1 MTEQKTPDLLSSLLP
16 LRAEESA
23 DDFSAAAHDHDA
35 QHSLREASST
45 PTAESDTPAQLTPLM
60 AQYKSLKDQY
70 TDCYL
75 FFRLGDFYEL
85 FFSDAVEVS
94 ALLNLTLTSRGKS
107 GDGRIPMCGVPYH
120 AVDNYIAKLIAMGKK
135 IAIAEQTE
143 NATSDDGKDG
153 ANKPA
158 KPAGKNLMARHVVRI
173 ITPGTV
179 FEETLLPERQNNFLM
194 AVAMSDSPSAK
205 NEKQMTVAITD
216 VSTGFLAVEGMG
228 LANLSSFISKW
239 SPAEIVVP
247 DILLKDE
254 MVASALRDFYEKITP
269 EAMAVFNKQRAVEMI
284 QAQFHVKSLA
294 GFGDFSPDEL
304 SALGGLLA
312 YLKRTQIDAL
322 PKLLPPK
329 KIDQSDFVSIDRAS
343 FQSLEIL
350 SNNHGGGRAGSLLEL
365 LDRTETA
372 AGARLL
378 RERLQQPLK
387 NVEKIIARLDLLQF
401 FVDQQK
407 TSNDIKNHLVA
418 LPDLSRAL
426 ARLAVKK
433 GGPRDLAAVAQVLA
447 KIPALKNTL
456 RQLLPGGERQLSTAD
471 KNPDGVVG
479 QLLDSFPDVTAVKNI
494 LQQALRDDNL
504 PLLPRDGHFIRPG
517 FRADLDAIN
526 NQQKEKRRQLQLLE
540 QKYRQLT
547 GIDNLKIKQNNI
559 WGFYIEVA
567 ARQAD
572 KMAKHNIF
580 QHRQTLSALVRY
592 NSAELIAMGTDIER
606 GDNQSLALEL
616 QIFDEL
622 VAVVLAEHEPLMA
635 TAHAVAVLDVNQTMA
650 TLARTQRFVRPT
662 ILAGNN
668 MAGEGGG
675 KLLRL
680 ARARHPVVEHALSKQ
695 ANHFAANDIML
706 DDKKFFMLL
715 TAPNMAG
722 KSTFLRMVAIIVI
735 MAQSGFYVPAD
746 EATIS
751 VVDKIFSRVG
761 AADDLARGQS
771 TFMVEMLETA
781 NILQNATAQSLVI
794 MDEIG
799 RGTATFDGLSLA
811 IAITE
816 YLNEKI
822 KGRVLFATHYHELTK
837 LADHLPAIACFTMR
851 VEEWE
856 KKLVFFHELIAGRA
870 NHSYGIHVAAMAG
883 VPPSVVAR
891 AGDILKELENKK

>member
-1 MTEQKTPDLLSSLLP
+1 MNEEKNPDLLTSLG
-16 LRAEESA
+16 
-23 DDFSAAAHDHDA
+23 DA
-35 QHSLREASST
+35 PGAPALD
-45 PTAESDTPAQLTPLM
+45 TALANGDNGAQLTPLM
-60 AQYKSLKDQY
+60 AQYKSLKEQY
-70 TDCYL
+70 TDCFL

-85 FFSDAVEVS
+85 FFTDAVEV
-94 ALLNLTLTSRGKS
+94 AGLLNLTLTRRGKS
-107 GDGRIPMCGVPYH
+107 GDKDIPMCGVPYH
-120 AVDNYIAKLIAMGKK
+120 AVDNYIAKLIAMGKR
-135 IAIAEQTE
+135 IAIAEQTPD
-143 NATSDDGKDG
+143 NRQDKIINTSGK
-153 ANKPA
+153 AA
-158 KPAGKNLMARHVVRI
+158 VKNIMTRQVVRI
-173 ITPGTV
+173 VTPGTV
-179 FEETLLPERQNNFLM
+179 FEETLLPERQNNFLIAVTM
-194 AVAMSDSPSAK
+194 AQGEK
-205 NEKQMTVAITD
+205 NEKKMMVAITD
-216 VSTGFLAVEGMG
+216 VSTGFLAVEGMSLSA
-228 LANLSSFISKW
+228 LAGFISKW

-254 MVASALRDFYEKITP
+254 MVALALRDFYEKITP
-269 EAMAVFNKQRAVEMI
+269 EAMAVFNKNRAAEII
-284 QAQFHVKSLA
+284 QQQFHVKSLS
-294 GFGDFSPDEL
+294 GFGDFSADEL

-312 YLKRTQIDAL
+312 YLKRTQINAL

-350 SNNHGGGRAGSLLEL
+350 TSNHGGGRAGSLLEL

-387 NVEKIIARLDLLQF
+387 NIEKIIARLDLLQF
-401 FVDQQK
+401 FVDDKK
-407 TSNDIKNHLVA
+407 TGDGIKQHLAA

-426 ARLAVKK
+426 ARLAVKR
-433 GGPRDLAAVAQVLA
+433 GGPRDLAAVAQVLE
-447 KIPALKNTL
+447 KIPPLKNTL
-456 RQLLPGGERQLSTAD
+456 RQLLPGFDEWQLSPDD
-471 KNPDGVVG
+471 KNRYRVIIDLLDGV
-479 QLLDSFPDVTAVKNI
+479 PDVTELKTI
-494 LQQALRDDNL
+494 LQQALRRDDL
-504 PLLPRDGHFIRPG
+504 PLMARDGHFIRPG
-517 FRADLDAIN
+517 FRADLDAISN
-526 NQQKEKRRQLQLLE
+526 AQKEKRRQLQLLD

-547 GIDNLKIKQNNI
+547 AVDNLKIKQNNI

-567 ARQAD
+567 ARQAE

-592 NSAELIAMGTDIER
+592 NSAELIAMGNDIER
-606 GDNQSLALEL
+606 GDDQSLALEL

-622 VAVVLAEHEPLMA
+622 VALVLAAHEALMA
-635 TAHAVAVLDVNQTMA
+635 VANGVAVLDLNQTMA
-650 TLARTQRFVRPT
+650 AIARGRRFVRPT
-662 ILAGNN
+662 ILPTNGD
-668 MAGEGGG
+668 GQK
-675 KLLRL
+675 KLLL
-680 ARARHPVVEHALSKQ
+680 SRARHPVVEQALAKQ
-695 ANHFAANDIML
+695 ANNFAANDIAL

-722 KSTFLRMVAIIVI
+722 KSTFLRMVAIVVI

-746 EATIS
+746 TATMM

-781 NILQNATAQSLVI
+781 NILQNATAESLVI

-816 YLNEKI
+816 YLHEKI
-822 KGRVLFATHYHELTK
+822 KARVLFATHYHELTK
-837 LADHLPAIACFTMR
+837 LAERLPAMTCFTMR

-856 KKLVFFHELIAGRA
+856 KKLVFFHELIAGSA

-891 AGDILKELENKK
+891 ASDILKELENKK